1 MKNNNNNFANN
12 PYINGGFGGSFNGGS
27 NWAGGGFGAGFNGGL
42 GNPYAGFGSSAN
54 YGASFN
60 GFGGGFGAGLGAG
73 SSFGGGSN
81 AGSNA
86 NFAGLNTGDLL
97 KGALLGAA
105 AAYILSNEDLQKK
118 IFKTLASLSEIVGS
132 TIEEMKERYEDMK
145 AEVQVQ
151 RQ

>member
-12 PYINGGFGGSFNGGS
+12 PYINGGFGGGFNGGS
-27 NWAGGGFGAGFNGGL
+27 NWAGNGFGAGLNGG

-54 YGASFN
+54 YGAGFN
-60 GFGGGFGAGLGAG
+60 GFGGGFNGGFGAG

-81 AGSNA
+81 AGSNT

-118 IFKTLASLSEIVGS
+118 LFKTLVSLSEIVGS